1 MAKSRIEP
9 MKTLVIMPTYNEAM
23 NIEHSVE
30 ELFKY
35 NPQVSLL
42 IVDDS
47 SPDST
52 GAIADKLA
60 LANKQ
65 ITVLHRTAKT
75 GLADAYKAGF
85 AWGIENKFD
94 LLIEMDADGSHRAED
109 LPRLLAKAS
118 SHELVIG
125 SRWVNGGSVE
135 NWPAYRMLLSRAG
148 NAYAKF
154 MLGSKIKDMTA
165 GFRVYQAQLLER
177 LHLEDLAAHGYSF
190 QVEMTRK
197 CEQIGATIA
206 EVPITFVEREHGVS
220 KMSNAI
226 VLEAMGLVTWLGIKR
241 VLGIKN

>member
-1 MAKSRIEP
+1 
-9 MKTLVIMPTYNEAM
+9 MKTLVIMPTYNEAL
-23 NIEHSVE
+23 NIQHSVA
-30 ELFKY
+30 ELFKH

-47 SPDST
+47 SPDGT
-52 GAIADKLA
+52 GELADKLA

-85 AWGIENKFD
+85 SWGLQNKFD

-109 LPRLLAKAS
+109 LPKLLAQS
-118 SHELVIG
+118 NENELVIG
-125 SRWVNGGSVE
+125 SRWVEGGSVE
-135 NWPAYRMLLSRAG
+135 NWPAFRLALSRGG

-154 MLGSKIKDMTA
+154 MLGSKIKDLTA
-165 GFRVYQAQLLER
+165 GFRVYQAQLIER

-197 CEQIGATIA
+197 CEQINASIT
-206 EVPITFVEREHGVS
+206 EVPITFVEREYGVS
-220 KMSNAI
+220 KMSRSI
-226 VLEAMGLVTWLGIKR
+226 VLEAMWLVTKLGLQRLFKTS
-241 VLGIKN
+241 N